1 MPIDLAII
9 LINIGTLEERLFE
22 LAALLLNEAV
32 INPKKEQR
40 HSSGLYLAITFTP
53 SQFKSSKR
61 LKAR

>member
-1 MPIDLAII
+1 LAII

-22 LAALLLNEAV
+22 LAVALLLNEAV

>member
-1 MPIDLAII
+1 LAII

-22 LAALLLNEAV
+22 LAAALLLNEAV

>member
-1 MPIDLAII
+1 LAII
-9 LINIGTLEERLFE
+9 LINICTLEERLFE
-22 LAALLLNEAV
+22 LAAALLLNEAV